1 MRVAAGLDAQRGGAV
16 AGDGLP
22 VRVELL
28 GALVEKQVAGQVRLS
43 RASQQVPEQRP
54 GQVVRGQDVVDRI
67 REPESGAIVAVG
79 EAGQGD
85 RNGRMTGL
93 AQPPG
98 DRLPGPASLPG
109 SGDEDEGG

>member
-1 MRVAAGLDAQRGGAV
+1 LARRPISAFRGACNHVAAPALADQDDLSEVAALD
-16 AGDGLP
+16 
-22 VRVELL
+22 L
-28 GALVEKQVAGQVRLS
+28 GH
-43 RASQQVPEQRP
+43 
-54 GQVVRGQDVVDRI
+54 DVVDRV

-85 RNGRMTGL
+85 RDGRITGL